1 MKFAPFP
8 RSHIPSNSVMALK
21 EQTKNNC
28 FNVSSHHF
36 PRKKQQPF
44 FLRAKPQTHWE
55 QNVNTCPNQG
65 TSLPQLKVLSRD
77 LRQVNH
83 DFGTSKKM
91 MKQKHGCVLSSMKG
105 LGYPFNF
112 GYKVVIQIFRR
123 RKIDI
128 SYEASRVFQL
138 HKLNPHCL
146 QYIKK
151 RTGFWSAHGNG
162 GNFVSFSATFWFT
175 DPIEVRGIWPNKSQV
190 YMFVL
195 ETSGKSRNNQSNHH

>member
-1 MKFAPFP
+1 MFQVII
-8 RSHIPSNSVMALK
+8 SH
-21 EQTKNNC
+21 EKNN
-28 FNVSSHHF
+28 
-36 PRKKQQPF
+36 RF
-44 FLRAKPQTHWE
+44 FSCKATNSLRAKCEHLPKSR
-55 QNVNTCPNQG
+55 NQSSSAKSVVPWLE
-65 TSLPQLKVLSRD
+65 TSKQKND
-77 LRQVNH
+77 E
-83 DFGTSKKM
+83 TKKM